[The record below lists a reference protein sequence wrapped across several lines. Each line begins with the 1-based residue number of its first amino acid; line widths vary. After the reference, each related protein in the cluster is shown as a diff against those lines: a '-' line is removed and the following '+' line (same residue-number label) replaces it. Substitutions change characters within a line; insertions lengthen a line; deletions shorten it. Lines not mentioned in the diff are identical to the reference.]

1 MASQLLG
8 SGDVHT
14 RNMPMYFYIWI
25 IRNQSRTIVVD
36 TGFGER
42 AARERGR
49 ALDFDPIDALGR
61 IGVDAGEVKDV
72 ILTHL
77 HFDHAGNV
85 DRFPAARFHVQ
96 GAEMAFATGPCMCAP
111 FMRAPFDVEDVV
123 AMVKHLY
130 ADQVVFHHG
139 DASPFP
145 GISLHVLPGHSAG
158 IQAVRVMT
166 ERGPVLLASD
176 VSHYYANFLRG
187 IPFRLTIDVAATHRS
202 YRQLTAIAGAVE
214 RIIPGHDPK
223 TAEIYPAVSVNG
235 VELLALHHPPKPR
248 SAEELARI

>member
-1 MASQLLG
+1 
-8 SGDVHT
+8 
-14 RNMPMYFYIWI
+14 
-25 IRNQSRTIVVD
+25 
-36 TGFGER
+36 
-42 AARERGR
+42 
-49 ALDFDPIDALGR
+49 
-61 IGVDAGEVKDV
+61 
-72 ILTHL
+72 
-77 HFDHAGNV
+77 
-85 DRFPAARFHVQ
+85 
-96 GAEMAFATGPCMCAP
+96 
-111 FMRAPFDVEDVV
+111 
-123 AMVKHLY
+123 
-130 ADQVVFHHG
+130 
-139 DASPFP
+139 
-145 GISLHVLPGHSAG
+145 
-158 IQAVRVMT
+158 MT